1 MYKLFFSE
9 GYHDK
14 IRAMLTADETLLP
27 DRLIDAELNVGATK
41 RLMDGMFE
49 ELGIN
54 PNNVKD
60 IDKVINSQEKFIKIQ
75 DIARNY
81 HCAVLCVMLRSRT
94 KSAPFCIPR
103 YKKNWNIKRR
113 KFVDYANLAMLKLIG
128 DEHAKI

>member
-1 MYKLFFSE
+1 MYNQFFGE
-9 GYHDK
+9 GYHEQ

-27 DRLIDAELNVGATK
+27 DRIIDADLNIGATK
-41 RLMDGMFE
+41 RLMDATFE
-49 ELGIN
+49 GCGIN

-60 IDKVINSQEKFIKIQ
+60 IDKIINSQERFLKIQ
-75 DIARNY
+75 EIARNY
-81 HCAVLCVMLRSRT
+81 HCAVLCAMLRSRT